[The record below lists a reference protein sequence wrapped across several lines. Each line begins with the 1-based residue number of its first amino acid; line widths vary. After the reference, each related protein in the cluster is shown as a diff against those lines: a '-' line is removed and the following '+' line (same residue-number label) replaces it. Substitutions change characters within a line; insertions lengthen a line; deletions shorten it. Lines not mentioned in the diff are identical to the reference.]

1 MSRRE
6 GMSNLCYIYAL
17 GILPFHLS
25 YALAILIDNF
35 WSMALTP
42 ENSTTLRVEF
52 SILLFTVY
60 KGAQGPKFNTVY
72 KRIYRVYA
80 SNR

>member
-1 MSRRE
+1 
-6 GMSNLCYIYAL
+6 MSNLRYIYAL

-52 SILLFTVY
+52 SILEYFSLFTKEHKDLNLTLCINVSTAY
-60 KGAQGPKFNTVY
+60 TRLTV
-72 KRIYRVYA
+72 
-80 SNR
+80 S